1 MAVGTLF
8 FDSFILEKYT
18 CSTSL
23 IAICITIKLY
33 VLPSVDENKF
43 CHISRVHEN
52 SCLIPCITVLEHEH
66 ILHRTLMETPA
77 T

>member
-18 CSTSL
+18 RSTSL
-23 IAICITIKLY
+23 IAICIAVKLY
-33 VLPSVDENKF
+33 ILPSVDGNKF
-43 CHISRVHEN
+43 CHISHVHEN
-52 SCLIPCITVLEHEH
+52 NCLIPCITVLEHEH
-66 ILHRTLMETPA
+66 FLYRTLMETPA

>member
-43 CHISRVHEN
+43 FHISVCEN
-52 SCLIPCITVLEHEH
+52 NCLIHCITFLEHEH